1 MPADTA
7 ATATFGTPVEIPA
20 IARELKKLWQADQ
33 TRTRAS
39 LINFAI
45 ICEGEAA
52 MQDST
57 ELLERFVRN
66 HSFHAL
72 LIGIDPHAAETSV
85 QAWVNANCYLPKAGA
100 KHICCEQVSIF
111 VRGKVRELL
120 PNLLFSQLD
129 YDLPLTLWWRCECPE
144 QVDAEI
150 WRWVDRLIFDSGAW
164 KDPRRQFAA
173 MHAALGGRR
182 VISNQK
188 SVISGSAPD
197 AGSQSGS
204 LITDPLITDYSFPS
218 TRTILGDLNW
228 VRAANLRQAIAQMYD
243 TPDGAARL
251 RELRSISLS
260 HAPGSRTTALLL
272 LGWFAALLGW
282 KCGKCSTDNPVGS
295 NAAGTDRIVGTTL
308 PAASSSQPS
317 LTSADGTPIAC
328 ELSESSGAPIHRV
341 VLEHDD
347 VSITVDHPTRAEYLN
362 LTLVWKDGRLTRHL
376 VPADSTDLADI
387 LDEEL
392 SRGSRHGIYLRA
404 LAAAEALM

>member
-1 MPADTA
+1 MPTDTA
-7 ATATFGTPVEIPA
+7 EPAAFGTPVEIPA
-20 IARELKKLWQADQ
+20 IARELKKFWAADQ

-52 MQDST
+52 MRDST
-57 ELLERFVRN
+57 ELLSRFVRN
-66 HSFHAL
+66 HAFRAL
-72 LIGIDPHAAETSV
+72 LIGIEPGAAETSV
-85 QAWVNANCYLPKAGA
+85 QSWVNAHCYLPKAGA
-100 KHICCEQVSIF
+100 KHVCCEQVSIL

-144 QVDAEI
+144 QVDSEI
-150 WRWVDRLIFDSGAW
+150 WRWVDRLIFDSGCW

-173 MHAALGGRR
+173 MRAALGTR
-182 VISNQK
+182 S
-188 SVISGSAPD
+188 SVPGGA
-197 AGSQSGS
+197 
-204 LITDPLITDYSFPS
+204 
-218 TRTILGDLNW
+218 RTELGDLNW
-228 VRAANLRQAIAQMYD
+228 VRTFHLREAIAQMYD

-251 RELRSISLS
+251 GGLRSVSVS
-260 HAPGSRTTALLL
+260 HAPGFRTTALLL
-272 LGWFAALLGW
+272 LGWFAALLEW
-282 KCGKCSTDNPVGS
+282 KK
-295 NAAGTDRIVGTTL
+295 AAPSAQ
-308 PAASSSQPS
+308 PAASSRHPAD
-317 LTSADGTPIAC
+317 LTFSTADGGVVAC

-347 VSITVDHPTRAEYLN
+347 LSITVDHPTRAEYLN

-392 SRGSRHGIYLRA
+392 SRGSRHGIYPRA
-404 LAAAEALM
+404 LAAAEWMM